1 MKTIT
6 ITVSKIALITKK
18 SEHKPSVVCVI
29 FMSGHKSIKY
39 VFITLR
45 LESFE
50 NENYRSEVYSFVV
63 CERQVCS
70 SMAQVMQHDC
80 LITYTADNG
89 TVYKTL
95 MGK

>member
-50 NENYRSEVYSFVV
+50 MRIIGA
-63 CERQVCS
+63 R
-70 SMAQVMQHDC
+70 
-80 LITYTADNG
+80 YTRLWYVKDRYAAPW
-89 TVYKTL
+89 L
-95 MGK
+95 R